1 MKLAGRYLNIRGIGY
16 RQGGFDW
23 DFRMPC
29 MLHYV
34 PCELQVSAP
43 RDYDG
48 IGGISFIFGVMIN
61 AIGTDHEVFG
71 IL

>member
-1 MKLAGRYLNIRGIGY
+1 MKLAGRYLNIGGIGY
-16 RQGGFDW
+16 RHTGFDW
-23 DFRMPC
+23 DFRRPC

-34 PCELQVSAP
+34 ACELQVSAA

-48 IGGISFIFGVMIN
+48 VGGIPFLFWVMIN
-61 AIGTDHEVFG
+61 AIGTDYEMFG